1 MEHQTRGAVVSPWI
15 DPGWLDYKLDQ
26 EERAKASRLAPP
38 WWVWIIN
45 PYVGA
50 VVLFL
55 LVCWWLS

>member
-1 MEHQTRGAVVSPWI
+1 VSPWI